1 MTSIQLPSGK
11 LKMLTKNLRLINFPR
26 KQNVSTLFL
35 QLKHLSDAYDFEFQR
50 KLIAS
55 VENSKNEEQ

>member
-1 MTSIQLPSGK
+1 MFR
-11 LKMLTKNLRLINFPR
+11 KNLRLINFPR
-26 KQNVSTLFL
+26 KQYVSTLFL
-35 QLKHLSDAYDFEFQR
+35 QLKHLGDAYDFEFQR